1 MLAFRIGFPGRFD
14 NSGLRLYNLCQMT
27 ASQRHHIGQRVR
39 VGAVGLAIVVLMI
52 VLAGAILGA
61 VSRERPVA
69 AAGGAKPDTVAN
81 MALANSGESAEPLA
95 DMGVTPATINVAAAQ

>member
-1 MLAFRIGFPGRFD
+1 LDNPGR
-14 NSGLRLYNLCQMT
+14 RLYSPGQMT

-39 VGAVGLAIVVLMI
+39 VGAIGLAIVVVMI

-61 VSRERPVA
+61 VSRERPIT

-81 MALANSGESAEPLA
+81 MALANSGEGAEPLA

>member
-1 MLAFRIGFPGRFD
+1 
-14 NSGLRLYNLCQMT
+14 
-27 ASQRHHIGQRVR
+27 
-39 VGAVGLAIVVLMI
+39 VGAIGLMAVVILI

-81 MALANSGESAEPLA
+81 MASANATEPTEPLA
-95 DMGVTPATINVAAAQ
+95 DMGVTPATINLAAAQ